1 MKVLKFAFVL
11 MLGIM
16 VASCSQVKK
25 ATVESAANETN
36 TLCPIDLDP
45 VGVVQKVTY
54 DDNKNALLYHI
65 DVAEDFDLN
74 KVKPA
79 ELKELFGYWI
89 ANEKE
94 ALEEISEN
102 DGAIIFEFKSKDGK
116 ERRVEF
122 NTDDLKKLLK
132 QENSENQENEFMVK
146 AMIMGMN
153 MVLPMD
159 MGDGLEFTNT
169 TENGKYVIFNFS
181 MKNASDL
188 KEVIEKSKDAAV
200 LEEVKNAFKTSLLAD
215 PSFKAEIEPFIQ
227 SGRGII
233 FKFQSNGVPETLDL
247 TYEPGEL

>member
-25 ATVESAANETN
+25 ATVESAATETN
-36 TLCPIDLDP
+36 KLCPIDFEP
-45 VGVVQKVTY
+45 VGVAQKVTY

-65 DVAEDFDLN
+65 EVAEDFDLN

-79 ELKELFGYWI
+79 ELKEVFGYWI

-94 ALEEISEN
+94 ALEQISDN

-122 NTDDLKKLLK
+122 NTDDLKKLLNA
-132 QENSENQENEFMVK
+132 ENSENQENEFMVK

-169 TENGKYVIFNFS
+169 TENGKYVIFIFS

-188 KEVIEKSKDAAV
+188 KETIEETKDAA
-200 LEEVKNAFKTSLLAD
+200 LMAEVKDAFKTTLSAGPDSQELLEA
-215 PSFKAEIEPFIQ
+215 IVQ
-227 SGRGII
+227 SGRGLII
-233 FKFQSNGVPETLDL
+233 KFQSNGVPETFDL